1 VSERQP
7 IFNAPGVVVAVLG
20 GLVAVFLAVDPTWG
34 LLPVETR
41 TWLFVVLAFIP
52 ERLGDAADSLP
63 GGRLAAATQFVTHV
77 FVHGDIMHLAINA
90 SWLLA
95 MGTPVARRLGTVRFL
110 AFFFLCGVGGALF
123 FLPFSAAPM
132 VGASGAISGLMGGAL
147 RFVLGPLT
155 DGSPEP
161 LASKVGHA
169 ALLSLRDTLT
179 DRRMLIGIG
188 VWVVLNVVAGLALPS
203 ILDGVSIAWEA
214 HLGGFF
220 TGLLTFGLFDPP
232 ASRSG

>member
-1 VSERQP
+1 
-7 IFNAPGVVVAVLG
+7 
-20 GLVAVFLAVDPTWG
+20 
-34 LLPVETR
+34 
-41 TWLFVVLAFIP
+41 
-52 ERLGDAADSLP
+52 
-63 GGRLAAATQFVTHV
+63 
-77 FVHGDIMHLAINA
+77 
-90 SWLLA
+90 
-95 MGTPVARRLGTVRFL
+95 
-110 AFFFLCGVGGALF
+110 
-123 FLPFSAAPM
+123 
-132 VGASGAISGLMGGAL
+132 
-147 RFVLGPLT
+147 
-155 DGSPEP
+155 
-161 LASKVGHA
+161 VGHA